1 MNGFVGF
8 MNSPVGRV
16 LRVVLGLVLIG
27 VGLFWLSPPWGYVV
41 AVIGLAPLAL
51 GLSGRCIFEL
61 FTRPAQHA

>member
-1 MNGFVGF
+1 VNGFVGF

-41 AVIGLAPLAL
+41 AVIGLVPLAL